1 MSTIVDNCRILLQ
14 AYKEWKLWHMAMPE
28 DAHPTFLT
36 TEEKLVYF
44 TLPMALY
51 YQRNSYKLREWALA
65 AYNDPETRRI
75 FDIEKSA
82 RASKEDL
89 QQALLKHKVALQPNK
104 HTASWQ
110 KIAQT
115 ISEHWETLENMLR
128 DTNYDF
134 LELQHIIQKKYKAW
148 FPYLSWP
155 KIFHYWSYILGEYCG
170 VKLKNREFIEIA
182 PDTHVIQCSVKLWVL
197 THKEATRLSKDAISK
212 KRRELL
218 HWSGIDP
225 IDMHSP
231 LWFWSRNDFIFEI
244 H

>member
-1 MSTIVDNCRILLQ
+1 MTSIIDNCRTLLV
-14 AYKEWKLWHMAMPE
+14 AYKAWTLGHMAMPE
-28 DAHPTFLT
+28 DAHPQFLT
-36 TEEKLVYF
+36 NEEKLVYF
-44 TLPMALY
+44 TLPMALN
-51 YQRNSYKLREWALA
+51 YQRNSYKLWEWALA

-75 FDIEKSA
+75 FSIEKSA

-115 ISEHWETLENMLR
+115 ISKERWTIENMLR
-128 DTNYDF
+128 DINYDF
-134 LELQHIIQKKYKAW
+134 LELQAVIQKKHKAW

-155 KIFHYWSYILGEYCG
+155 KIFHYWSYILGEYGG
-170 VKLKNREFIEIA
+170 VKLKNKQFIEVA

-197 THKEATRLSKDAISK
+197 TEHEAEKLSRDAISE
-212 KRRELL
+212 RRRKTLE
-218 HWSGIDP
+218 WSGIDP

-231 LWFWSRNDFIFEI
+231 LWFWSRNNFQFEL
-244 H
+244 